1 MGKGNETEG
10 SQKAASGLK
19 DDKKAIIIRTVMN
32 GSIDDGS
39 NTVHR
44 LSMHGVRNNLYPML
58 VVDCTHNITA

>member
-10 SQKAASGLK
+10 SQKADSGLK
-19 DDKKAIIIRTVMN
+19 DDKKAIIIRTIMN
-32 GSIDDGS
+32 GS

-58 VVDCTHNITA
+58 VVDCTHNINA